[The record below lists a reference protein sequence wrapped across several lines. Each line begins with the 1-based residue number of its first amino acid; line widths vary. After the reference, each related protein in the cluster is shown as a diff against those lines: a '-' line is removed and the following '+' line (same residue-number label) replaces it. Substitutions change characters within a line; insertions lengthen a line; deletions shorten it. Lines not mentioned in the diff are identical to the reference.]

1 MISVLIVDDEALVRG
16 GFRAML
22 EAQADIEV
30 AGEAADGEEAVEL
43 ARELRP
49 DVILMDIRMPRL
61 DGLEATR
68 RLLARAGDE
77 RPRVLVLTTFDR
89 DLYVYEALKAGA
101 SGFLLKD
108 TPPERLAGAVRVVAA
123 GEALLAPGITQRLI
137 EDHVRGPRPGQE
149 IPPKLSQLT
158 QRETEVLRLV
168 AHGASNAEIAERLVV
183 SRATVKSHVAGI
195 LAKLGLRDRIQAV
208 VLCYE
213 TGFVRPGATRSG
225 AAPAAPPYDPES
237 GR

>member
-30 AGEAADGEEAVEL
+30 AGEAADGEQAVEL

-108 TPPERLAGAVRVVAA
+108 TPPTELLRAVRLAAA
-123 GEALLAPGITQRLI
+123 GDSMLSPGVTRRVIERFTAEDRSQRRRAALGRL
-137 EDHVRGPRPGQE
+137 DV
-149 IPPKLSQLT
+149 LT
-158 QRETEVLRLV
+158 EREREVLVQIGLGHANADIAKRL
-168 AHGASNAEIAERLVV
+168 HLSE
-183 SRATVKSHVAGI
+183 ATVKSHITHLFEKLAVTNRVQLAIAAFRAG
-195 LAKLGLRDRIQAV
+195 LV
-208 VLCYE
+208 E
-213 TGFVRPGATRSG
+213 
-225 AAPAAPPYDPES
+225 
-237 GR
+237 

>member
-1 MISVLIVDDEALVRG
+1 MIGVLIADDEALVRG

-22 EAQADIEV
+22 EAQPDIEV
-30 AGEAADGEEAVEL
+30 LGEAADGQQALEL
-43 ARELRP
+43 ARTLRP
-49 DVILMDIRMPRL
+49 TVVLMDIRMPRL

-68 RLLARAGDE
+68 RLLAADGRS
-77 RPRVLVLTTFDR
+77 RVLVLTTFDR

-108 TPPERLAGAVRVVAA
+108 TPPERLADAVRTVAA
-123 GEALLAPGITQRLI
+123 GEALLAPAITRRLI
-137 EDHVRGPRPGQE
+137 EDHIRGPKPGTDL
-149 IPPKLSQLT
+149 PPELSALT
-158 QRETEVLRLV
+158 QRETDVLRLV

-195 LAKLGLRDRIQAV
+195 LAKLGVRDRIQAV

-213 TGFVRPGATRSG
+213 TGFVRPGEPT
-225 AAPAAPPYDPES
+225 
-237 GR
+237 